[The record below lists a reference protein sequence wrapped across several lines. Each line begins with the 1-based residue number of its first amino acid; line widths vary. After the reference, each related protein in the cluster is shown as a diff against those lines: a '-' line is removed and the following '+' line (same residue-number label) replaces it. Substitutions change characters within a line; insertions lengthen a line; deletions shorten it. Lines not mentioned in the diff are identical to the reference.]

1 MKADREGEKRDFIY
15 RRTLRHRLMDFCF
28 TETQLESSRCY
39 TLTDSMVYCQTQTVN
54 DVFEH
59 LNIFKHIQTVCKS
72 KQHL

>member
-1 MKADREGEKRDFIY
+1 
-15 RRTLRHRLMDFCF
+15 MDFCF

-39 TLTDSMVYCQTQTVN
+39 TLTDPTVYCQTQTVN